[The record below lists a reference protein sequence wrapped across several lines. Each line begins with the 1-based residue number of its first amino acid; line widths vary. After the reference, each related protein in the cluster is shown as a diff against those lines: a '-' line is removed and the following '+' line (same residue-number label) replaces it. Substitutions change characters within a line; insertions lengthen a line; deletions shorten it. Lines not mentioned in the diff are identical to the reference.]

1 MSAPLSSVADPTT
14 ANPTTANPAAA
25 NPAAAEAP
33 RRRPA
38 VIELRR
44 ISKIYGVGDIEVHAL
59 KDISLDIE
67 RGDFVA
73 IMGASGSG
81 KSTLMNVIGC
91 LDVATKGRYRLAGT
105 DVGNLTDDEQA
116 TIRNR
121 RIGFIFQSF
130 NLIPRTTA
138 LVNVELP
145 LVYAGVKRG
154 ERRDRAIAALER
166 VGLGARIDH
175 MPNQLS
181 GGQQQRVAIARA
193 IVTNPAIIL
202 ADEPTGALD
211 STSTAEVLSIFEE
224 LNMERRTVV
233 VITHEDEVAVHAK
246 RVVRFRDGE
255 IVSDVRQATI
265 RGLPPNVS
273 SPAHAVRS
281 IA

>member
-1 MSAPLSSVADPTT
+1 MSAPLSSVANPAG
-14 ANPTTANPAAA
+14 ANPAGANLAAA
-25 NPAAAEAP
+25 NPAAAEVP

-265 RGLPPNVS
+265 RGLPPKVS
-273 SPAHAVRS
+273 SPAHAVRG